1 MIRIQDA
8 QELQRNGLHLSATG
22 MIGIGFAILATVA
35 GLVATTAV
43 IVRRRSKSYKR
54 SSRNGKGLAEDS
66 DVRYLTSDEMLDFTM
81 ARPNEDT

>member
-8 QELQRNGLHLSATG
+8 QELHRNGLHLSATG
-22 MIGIGFAILATVA
+22 IVGIGCAMLMIAGGLAATVI
-35 GLVATTAV
+35 L
-43 IVRRRSKSYKR
+43 RRRKSYKR

-81 ARPNEDT
+81 ARPNDNEDT